1 MHSRKWASL
10 IIAAGILG
18 GLSLGSPVSLAQ
30 NKEKTIKPETIT
42 CEEFLAMDKD
52 VQPLVVYWIDGYEN
66 SGDAKAEGVVIH
78 IFERPIST
86 VVSECRKAP
95 KDALAQKIKK
105 NL

>member
-66 SGDAKAEGVVIH
+66 AGDAKAEGVVIH

>member
-42 CEEFLAMDKD
+42 CEEFLAT
-52 VQPLVVYWIDGYEN
+52 L
-66 SGDAKAEGVVIH
+66 
-78 IFERPIST
+78 R
-86 VVSECRKAP
+86 RKA
-95 KDALAQKIKK
+95 L
-105 NL
+105 